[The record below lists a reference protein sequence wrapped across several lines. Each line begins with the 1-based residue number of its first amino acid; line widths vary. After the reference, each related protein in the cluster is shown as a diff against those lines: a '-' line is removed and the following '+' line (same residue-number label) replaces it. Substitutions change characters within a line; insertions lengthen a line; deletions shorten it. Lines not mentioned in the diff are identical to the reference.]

1 MQVAITGHTQGIGKA
16 LAEYFQSQGHTVV
29 GYSRSNGFDISL
41 EDTRNTIVE
50 QLETCDVFIN
60 NAYVPFAQTD
70 LLIKTIELWKNTPK
84 TIVNI
89 NSKSIMM
96 PYYPEDLSEYIND
109 KRQQQKIIKD
119 RVFKARPYI
128 MNFTPGLVD
137 TEMST
142 RFKSRKLDPNHI
154 AKLVYTLLEF
164 KNEVAVQ
171 DILIEVPDLDWN
183 DIVRT

>member
-1 MQVAITGHTQGIGKA
+1 MKVAITGHTKGIGKA
-16 LAEYFQSQGHTVV
+16 LAEYFQNQGHTVL

-41 EDTRNTIVE
+41 EDIRNTIIE
-50 QLETCDVFIN
+50 QLDSCDVFIN
-60 NAYVPFAQTD
+60 NAYVPLAQTD
-70 LLIKTIELWKNTPK
+70 LLIKTIELWGNTTK
-84 TIVNI
+84 IIVNI
-89 NSKSIMM
+89 NSKSTLM
-96 PYYPEDLSEYIND
+96 PYYPEDLKEYVDD

-137 TEMST
+137 TEMSN

-154 AKLVYTLLEF
+154 AKLIYTLLEF

-171 DILIEVPDLDWN
+171 EILIEVPDLDWN
-183 DIVRT
+183 DIARI